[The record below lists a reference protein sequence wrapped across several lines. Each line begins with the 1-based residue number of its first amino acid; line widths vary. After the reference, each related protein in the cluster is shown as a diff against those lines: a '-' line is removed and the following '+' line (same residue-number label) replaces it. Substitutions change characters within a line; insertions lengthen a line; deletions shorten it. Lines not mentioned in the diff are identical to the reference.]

1 MAQRTFSLSSLIAG
15 EQGLS
20 PLGQW
25 LDVQLRILK
34 ASSER
39 PGLAGGDGGG
49 DGVRS
54 EGTGAEGGE
63 GAASERA
70 EAAAAVAG
78 STPRAGADLLPR
90 QWQLTRGVSLY
101 DWQRECAQRWLEGGR
116 RGIVKVVTGG
126 GKTVFAQHLIERLH
140 NEQDMQL
147 RVAIVVPTIVL
158 MEQWVE
164 SLRSASNLPPDAI
177 GAMGGGRDDAF
188 SERVRI
194 LVCVINSAARHLP
207 AAVRSADI
215 GRHLLL
221 VVDECHRA
229 RGRVMSRVFDTPR
242 IGSLGLSATPE
253 QDGGEPSTAAG
264 ESPPRTEPTEPP
276 DAEESPEPPANWDV
290 LTTSLGP
297 VIYEL
302 RPADAIRL
310 GILSTFEFRHYG
322 LPLDADERVTYERL
336 SRSIRDLTERLRAA
350 MQKQRGRGTT
360 SLAEFARRCSSRA
373 RSALREV
380 ASEYL
385 LLVRRRKHLLYRA
398 RARTDAVLELMR
410 RTLAEKPDA
419 RVLVFHES
427 VDEVSRLHRLLL
439 EAGYAVTADHSKL
452 PDAVRAESIGL
463 FRRGIATVL
472 VSARTLIEGFDVP
485 SADVGIIAASSSSP
499 RQRIQTI
506 GRLLR
511 RPKDGTAKRA
521 VIHTLYMAGTIDEA
535 IYEKLDWRTVTGAED
550 EMYFRWRPPPSDPQ
564 ASAGTDDASTA
575 AAGLQR
581 PAAEAPFEPQ
591 PQPGPPR
598 HPKPAEDAVDVSRLK
613 PGDVYPG
620 RFEGAEYRCDEQGNV
635 LTADGK
641 PVSNPQGIPQR
652 LHHLAPGVSKFCVTP
667 KKRAVLVW
675 DVQARVPRFLGVL
688 ERPFDADGVLG
699 EGSVEYRLVQYRG
712 QRRIRDHRGRLA
724 SGTDAERIVAAVS
737 AAERQHRTPITRL
750 FVDGKHV
757 YCVIA
762 GERRSLGEL
771 ERGFDF
777 G

>member
-1 MAQRTFSLSSLIAG
+1 MAERTISLSSLIAG

-20 PLGQW
+20 PFGQW

-39 PGLAGGDGGG
+39 PGLPGGDCGG
-49 DGVRS
+49 DGVRGAGA
-54 EGTGAEGGE
+54 EAEGGE
-63 GAASERA
+63 EPASERA
-70 EAAAAVAG
+70 IAAAANAG
-78 STPRAGADLLPR
+78 SMPPAGAELLPP

-101 DWQRECAQRWLEGGR
+101 DWQRECAQRWLDGGR

-140 NEQDMQL
+140 NEQDAQL
-147 RVAIVVPTIVL
+147 RVAVVVPTIVL

-164 SLRSASNLPPDAI
+164 SLRSGSNLPPDAI
-177 GAMGGGRDDAF
+177 GAMGGGRNDAF

-229 RGRVMSRVFDTPR
+229 RGQVMSRIFDTPR

-253 QDGGEPSTAAG
+253 QDGGEASADAAAG
-264 ESPPRTEPTEPP
+264 ESPQRTEPTEPP
-276 DAEESPEPPANWDV
+276 DAEESLEPPANWDI

-322 LPLDADERVTYERL
+322 LPLNADERVTYERL

-360 SLAEFARRCSSRA
+360 SLAEFARRCSSRT
-373 RSALREV
+373 RSALRDV

-410 RTLAEKPDA
+410 RAFAEKPDA

-452 PDAVRAESIGL
+452 PDAVRAESISL

-550 EMYFRWRPPPSDPQ
+550 DLYFRWRPPPSDPQ
-564 ASAGTDDASTA
+564 ASADARPTA
-575 AAGLQR
+575 ADT
-581 PAAEAPFEPQ
+581 AAEAASEPQ

-598 HPKPAEDAVDVSRLK
+598 HPKPTEDAVDLSQLK

-620 RFEGAEYRCDEQGNV
+620 RFEGTDYRCDEQGNV
-635 LTADGK
+635 LTADGR
-641 PVSNPQGIPQR
+641 PVSNPQGVPQR
-652 LHHLAPGVSKFCVTP
+652 LHLLAAGASKFCVTP

-675 DVQARVPRFLGVL
+675 DAQARAPRFLGVL
-688 ERPFDADGVLG
+688 EQPFDADGVLG
-699 EGSVEYRLVQYRG
+699 DDTVEYRIVQYRG
-712 QRRIRDHRGRLA
+712 QRRIRDQRGRLA
-724 SGTDAERIVAAVS
+724 SGTDAERIVAAVG
-737 AAERQHRTPITRL
+737 AAERQHRTPITRV
-750 FVDGKHV
+750 FVDGHLV
-757 YCVIA
+757 YCVLA
-762 GERRSLGEL
+762 GERRPLGEL

-777 G
+777 S